1 MLTVSE
7 QQQLTHLWAWA
18 ERVWKEEWCLLTSP
32 DELALVSEL
41 FPGDMEHPDALYP
54 IDLNAFNA
62 MARPKGFLAT
72 WEPSGLLLFR
82 LRI

>member
-1 MLTVSE
+1 MTWRIMRPPV
-7 QQQLTHLWAWA
+7 Q
-18 ERVWKEEWCLLTSP
+18 RVMRWTFEYSFP

-41 FPGDMEHPDALYP
+41 FPGGMEHPDALFP

-62 MARPKGFLAT
+62 VARPKGFLAT
-72 WEPSGLLLFR
+72 WEPSGLLLFS